1 MGKEYSDLDSLE
13 LQENSKMLI
22 ISILGIAIL
31 FVADLYV
38 MINNPGNF
46 VVFSIITILM
56 LVWIFIFTRQ
66 MVKFQQQ
73 KRKKETEQLEELF
86 RGQKANYLQQKKVSE
101 QIAEVKTL
109 LQHASVED
117 IVTAQKALAKVTISR
132 SRENA
137 EALMNSN
144 DEVRQKMNQL
154 LEDVSAVSEKMSEQ
168 QKAMIDEHIKG
179 MLEREEQILGKLQEI
194 DDSVKNEI
202 SEAVEKL
209 QTVAVTPA
217 AEPMPQAAEPVF
229 EPEAVEEPLPE
240 LEPEVAEESLPELEP
255 EAVEEPLPE
264 LEPEVTEEPLPELEP
279 EVAEKP
285 LPELEPEATEEP
297 EVAEEP
303 LPDLDF
309 GLDLG
314 SDLLGEPEATEATA
328 EEPVL
333 ESEMTEEPL
342 PDLDFGLDFGNDL
355 LGESEGTE
363 EPQEE
368 TASEE
373 AEVTEEPLPDLDFGL
388 DLGSDL
394 LGEPE
399 VTEATAEEPELEPEA
414 AEEPLPDLD
423 FGLDLGS
430 DLLGEPEATEAA
442 AEEPE
447 LEPEAAEKPLPDL
460 DFGLDLG
467 SDLLGEPEAT
477 ETAPEETVSEEPTL
491 DFSLD
496 GLDLGNDLLGES
508 ETAEEPVAEV
518 SEDPALEETPVLEDK
533 VDVETLPPLDSNQI
547 MEEEARLDSIL
558 ADIQGMEMPD
568 LEEPV
573 VEEDAVE
580 EPVTEEAEPAVEEI
594 IPEDPIVEESVS
606 VEPAVEEVVPEEPV
620 PVVEE
625 AIPEEPVVE
634 EAVPVEP
641 TPEPVAEDPAPV
653 KAPAPENP
661 NKIMTPDEIAAL
673 IANL

>member
-13 LQENSKMLI
+13 SQENSKMLI

-56 LVWIFIFTRQ
+56 MVWIFIFTRQ

-73 KRKKETEQLEELF
+73 KRKKETEQFEELF

-179 MLEREEQILGKLQEI
+179 MLEREEQILGRLQEI
-194 DDSVKNEI
+194 DQSVKTEI
-202 SEAVEKL
+202 KEAVEKL

-217 AEPMPQAAEPVF
+217 AEPMMTAEKSDFMAVE
-229 EPEAVEEPLPE
+229 EPEPELEMEAVEEPV
-240 LEPEVAEESLPELEP
+240 LEPEVAEEPETVEESEPVVEP
-255 EAVEEPLPE
+255 EAVEKLDM
-264 LEPEVTEEPLPELEP
+264 TEEPLPEL
-279 EVAEKP
+279 
-285 LPELEPEATEEP
+285 
-297 EVAEEP
+297 
-303 LPDLDF
+303 
-309 GLDLG
+309 
-314 SDLLGEPEATEATA
+314 
-328 EEPVL
+328 
-333 ESEMTEEPL
+333 
-342 PDLDFGLDFGNDL
+342 DFGLDFGSDL
-355 LGESEGTE
+355 SGESEVTEATSEETATE
-363 EPQEE
+363 EP
-368 TASEE
+368 T
-373 AEVTEEPLPDLDFGL
+373 LDFGL
-388 DLGSDL
+388 DGLDFGSDL

-399 VTEATAEEPELEPEA
+399 VTEATSE
-414 AEEPLPDLD
+414 
-423 FGLDLGS
+423 
-430 DLLGEPEATEAA
+430 
-442 AEEPE
+442 
-447 LEPEAAEKPLPDL
+447 
-460 DFGLDLG
+460 
-467 SDLLGEPEAT
+467 
-477 ETAPEETVSEEPTL
+477 ETATEEPTL
-491 DFSLD
+491 DFGLD
-496 GLDLGNDLLGES
+496 GLDFGSDLLDEPEVTEATPEETATEEPALDFGLDLGNDLLEES
-508 ETAEEPVAEV
+508 ESTEEPVDVV
-518 SEDPALEETPVLEDK
+518 SEESVSEEPPILEDK

-558 ADIQGMEMPD
+558 ADIQGMEMTD
-568 LEEPV
+568 IEEPV

-580 EPVTEEAEPAVEEI
+580 EPVTEEVQPVEPEVEEL
-594 IPEDPIVEESVS
+594 
-606 VEPAVEEVVPEEPV
+606 
-620 PVVEE
+620 
-625 AIPEEPVVE
+625 IPEEPVVE
-634 EAVPVEP
+634 EVIPEEAVPVEP
-641 TPEPVAEDPAPV
+641 AVEEVIPEEAVAEEPAPA

>member
-333 ESEMTEEPL
+333 ESEMTEEQL

-388 DLGSDL
+388 DFGSDL

-399 VTEATAEEPELEPEA
+399 ASEAAAEEPVLEPEA

-430 DLLGEPEATEAA
+430 DLIGEPEVTEAA
-442 AEEPE
+442 AEDPVA
-447 LEPEAAEKPLPDL
+447 EA
-460 DFGLDLG
+460 
-467 SDLLGEPEAT
+467 S
-477 ETAPEETVSEEPTL
+477 EETVI
-491 DFSLD
+491 
-496 GLDLGNDLLGES
+496 
-508 ETAEEPVAEV
+508 
-518 SEDPALEETPVLEDK
+518 EETPILEDK

-580 EPVTEEAEPAVEEI
+580 EPVTEEATPQETVAVEPAVEEI
-594 IPEDPIVEESVS
+594 IPEEPAP
-606 VEPAVEEVVPEEPV
+606 VEPEV
-620 PVVEE
+620 
-625 AIPEEPVVE
+625 AE

-641 TPEPVAEDPAPV
+641 VVEEAISEEPAPAEPVAEEST
-653 KAPAPENP
+653 PAPENP

>member
-240 LEPEVAEESLPELEP
+240 LEPEVAEE
-255 EAVEEPLPE
+255 
-264 LEPEVTEEPLPELEP
+264 
-279 EVAEKP
+279 
-285 LPELEPEATEEP
+285 
-297 EVAEEP
+297 P

-314 SDLLGEPEATEATA
+314 S
-328 EEPVL
+328 
-333 ESEMTEEPL
+333 
-342 PDLDFGLDFGNDL
+342 DL

-388 DLGSDL
+388 DFGSDL

-399 VTEATAEEPELEPEA
+399 ASEAAAEEPVLEPEA

-430 DLLGEPEATEAA
+430 DLLGEPEVTEAA
-442 AEEPE
+442 AEDPVA
-447 LEPEAAEKPLPDL
+447 EA
-460 DFGLDLG
+460 
-467 SDLLGEPEAT
+467 S
-477 ETAPEETVSEEPTL
+477 EETVI
-491 DFSLD
+491 
-496 GLDLGNDLLGES
+496 
-508 ETAEEPVAEV
+508 
-518 SEDPALEETPVLEDK
+518 EETPILEDK

-580 EPVTEEAEPAVEEI
+580 EPVTEEAEP
-594 IPEDPIVEESVS
+594 
-606 VEPAVEEVVPEEPV
+606 VEPA
-620 PVVEE
+620 
-625 AIPEEPVVE
+625 VE

-641 TPEPVAEDPAPV
+641 VVEEAISEEPAPAEPVAEEPT
-653 KAPAPENP
+653 PAPENP

>member
-117 IVTAQKALAKVTISR
+117 IVTAQKALAKVTIGR

-168 QKAMIDEHIKG
+168 QRAMIDEHIKG
-179 MLEREEQILGKLQEI
+179 MLEREEQILGKLQEM
-194 DDSVKNEI
+194 DASVKNEI

-217 AEPMPQAAEPVF
+217 AEPMPQAAEP
-229 EPEAVEEPLPE
+229 EPESEEAEEPLPQAVE
-240 LEPEVAEESLPELEP
+240 PDFMAEAVAEPELESEAVAESVLEPEVAEKPETELGSEVVEEPDPETAEEPEVTEESLPELEP
-255 EAVEEPLPE
+255 EA
-264 LEPEVTEEPLPELEP
+264 
-279 EVAEKP
+279 A
-285 LPELEPEATEEP
+285 
-297 EVAEEP
+297 
-303 LPDLDF
+303 
-309 GLDLG
+309 
-314 SDLLGEPEATEATA
+314 
-328 EEPVL
+328 
-333 ESEMTEEPL
+333 
-342 PDLDFGLDFGNDL
+342 
-355 LGESEGTE
+355 
-363 EPQEE
+363 
-368 TASEE
+368 
-373 AEVTEEPLPDLDFGL
+373 EEPLPDLDFGL

-399 VTEATAEEPELEPEA
+399 VTEVAEEPELEPEA

-430 DLLGEPEATEAA
+430 DLLGEPEATETPSEEPELEPEVAEEPLPDLDFGLDFGSDLLGEPEVTEA
-442 AEEPE
+442 TAEEPE
-447 LEPEAAEKPLPDL
+447 LEPEVAEESEVTEEPLSDL

-467 SDLLGEPEAT
+467 SDLIGEPEVTEAT
-477 ETAPEETVSEEPTL
+477 SEETASEEPAL
-491 DFSLD
+491 DF
-496 GLDLGNDLLGES
+496 GLDLGNDLLGET
-508 ETAEEPVAEV
+508 ETAEEPVAEA
-518 SEDPALEETPVLEDK
+518 SEEPVLEETPILEDK

-580 EPVTEEAEPAVEEI
+580 EPVTEEAEP
-594 IPEDPIVEESVS
+594 
-606 VEPAVEEVVPEEPV
+606 VEPA
-620 PVVEE
+620 
-625 AIPEEPVVE
+625 VE

-641 TPEPVAEDPAPV
+641 VVEEAISEEPAPAEPVAEEPT
-653 KAPAPENP
+653 PAPENP

>member
-229 EPEAVEEPLPE
+229 EPE
-240 LEPEVAEESLPELEP
+240 
-255 EAVEEPLPE
+255 
-264 LEPEVTEEPLPELEP
+264 VTEEPLPELEP
-279 EVAEKP
+279 EVAEEP

-314 SDLLGEPEATEATA
+314 S
-328 EEPVL
+328 
-333 ESEMTEEPL
+333 
-342 PDLDFGLDFGNDL
+342 DL

-399 VTEATAEEPELEPEA
+399 ASEAAAEEPVLEPEA

-430 DLLGEPEATEAA
+430 DLLGEPEVTEAA
-442 AEEPE
+442 AEDPVA
-447 LEPEAAEKPLPDL
+447 EA
-460 DFGLDLG
+460 
-467 SDLLGEPEAT
+467 S
-477 ETAPEETVSEEPTL
+477 EETVI
-491 DFSLD
+491 
-496 GLDLGNDLLGES
+496 
-508 ETAEEPVAEV
+508 
-518 SEDPALEETPVLEDK
+518 EETPILEDK

-580 EPVTEEAEPAVEEI
+580 EPVTEEAEP
-594 IPEDPIVEESVS
+594 
-606 VEPAVEEVVPEEPV
+606 VEPA
-620 PVVEE
+620 
-625 AIPEEPVVE
+625 VE

-641 TPEPVAEDPAPV
+641 VVEEAISEEPAPAEPVAEEPT
-653 KAPAPENP
+653 PAPENP

>member
-333 ESEMTEEPL
+333 ESEMTEEQL

-388 DLGSDL
+388 DFGSDL

-399 VTEATAEEPELEPEA
+399 ASEAAAEEPVLEPEA

-430 DLLGEPEATEAA
+430 DLLGEPEVTEA
-442 AEEPE
+442 
-447 LEPEAAEKPLPDL
+447 
-460 DFGLDLG
+460 
-467 SDLLGEPEAT
+467 
-477 ETAPEETVSEEPTL
+477 
-491 DFSLD
+491 
-496 GLDLGNDLLGES
+496 
-508 ETAEEPVAEV
+508 TAEEPVAEA
-518 SEDPALEETPVLEDK
+518 SEEPVLKETPILEDK

-580 EPVTEEAEPAVEEI
+580 EPVTEEAEPVEPAVEEI
-594 IPEDPIVEESVS
+594 IPEEPAP
-606 VEPAVEEVVPEEPV
+606 VEPEV
-620 PVVEE
+620 
-625 AIPEEPVVE
+625 AE

-641 TPEPVAEDPAPV
+641 TPEPVAEEPT
-653 KAPAPENP
+653 PAPENP

>member
-144 DEVRQKMNQL
+144 DEVCQKMNQL

-217 AEPMPQAAEPVF
+217 VAEPMPQAAEPVF

-240 LEPEVAEESLPELEP
+240 LEPEAVSEEPLPELEP

-264 LEPEVTEEPLPELEP
+264 LEPEVTEEPLSELEP
-279 EVAEKP
+279 EVAEEP
-285 LPELEPEATEEP
+285 LPELEPEVTEEP
-297 EVAEEP
+297 KATEEP

-314 SDLLGEPEATEATA
+314 SDLSGEPEVTETA
-328 EEPVL
+328 EESEL
-333 ESEMTEEPL
+333 ESEVAEASL
-342 PDLDFGLDFGNDL
+342 SDLDFGLDFGNDL

-388 DLGSDL
+388 DFGSDL

-399 VTEATAEEPELEPEA
+399 V
-414 AEEPLPDLD
+414 
-423 FGLDLGS
+423 
-430 DLLGEPEATEAA
+430 TEAA

-447 LEPEAAEKPLPDL
+447 LEPEAAEEPLPDL

>member
-314 SDLLGEPEATEATA
+314 SDLLGEPEATEVA
-328 EEPVL
+328 EEPEL
-333 ESEMTEEPL
+333 EP
-342 PDLDFGLDFGNDL
+342 
-355 LGESEGTE
+355 
-363 EPQEE
+363 
-368 TASEE
+368 E
-373 AEVTEEPLPDLDFGL
+373 AAEEPLPDLDFGL

-399 VTEATAEEPELEPEA
+399 VTEATAEEPELEPEVA
-414 AEEPLPDLD
+414 EESEVTEEPLPDLD

-430 DLLGEPEATEAA
+430 DLIGEPEGTEAT
-442 AEEPE
+442 AEEPV
-447 LEPEAAEKPLPDL
+447 LEPEVAEEPLSDL
-460 DFGLDLG
+460 DFGLDFG
-467 SDLLGEPEAT
+467 NDLLGEPEGT
-477 ETAPEETVSEEPTL
+477 EAAAEDPVAEASEEPVL
-491 DFSLD
+491 K
-496 GLDLGNDLLGES
+496 
-508 ETAEEPVAEV
+508 
-518 SEDPALEETPVLEDK
+518 ETPILEDK

-580 EPVTEEAEPAVEEI
+580 EPVTEEAEP
-594 IPEDPIVEESVS
+594 
-606 VEPAVEEVVPEEPV
+606 VEPA
-620 PVVEE
+620 
-625 AIPEEPVVE
+625 VE

-641 TPEPVAEDPAPV
+641 VVEEAISEEPAPAEPVAEEPT
-653 KAPAPENP
+653 PAPENP

>member
-333 ESEMTEEPL
+333 ESEMTEEQL

-399 VTEATAEEPELEPEA
+399 VTEATAEEPELEPEVA
-414 AEEPLPDLD
+414 EESEVTEEPLSDLD
-423 FGLDLGS
+423 F
-430 DLLGEPEATEAA
+430 
-442 AEEPE
+442 
-447 LEPEAAEKPLPDL
+447 
-460 DFGLDLG
+460 
-467 SDLLGEPEAT
+467 
-477 ETAPEETVSEEPTL
+477 
-491 DFSLD
+491 
-496 GLDLGNDLLGES
+496 GLDLGNDLLGET
-508 ETAEEPVAEV
+508 ETAEEPVAEA
-518 SEDPALEETPVLEDK
+518 SEEPVLKETPILEDK

-580 EPVTEEAEPAVEEI
+580 EPVTEEAEP
-594 IPEDPIVEESVS
+594 
-606 VEPAVEEVVPEEPV
+606 VEPA
-620 PVVEE
+620 
-625 AIPEEPVVE
+625 VE

-641 TPEPVAEDPAPV
+641 VVEEAISEEPAPAEPVAEEPT
-653 KAPAPENP
+653 PAPENP

>member
-333 ESEMTEEPL
+333 ESEMTEEQL
-342 PDLDFGLDFGNDL
+342 PDLDFGLDLGNDL
-355 LGESEGTE
+355 LGEPEVTE
-363 EPQEE
+363 AAEE
-368 TASEE
+368 SASEE

-399 VTEATAEEPELEPEA
+399 ASEAAAEEPVLEPEA

-430 DLLGEPEATEAA
+430 DLLGESEATEVTSEETAS
-442 AEEPE
+442 EEP
-447 LEPEAAEKPLPDL
+447 AL

-467 SDLLGEPEAT
+467 SDLLGET
-477 ETAPEETVSEEPTL
+477 
-491 DFSLD
+491 
-496 GLDLGNDLLGES
+496 
-508 ETAEEPVAEV
+508 ETAEEPVAEA
-518 SEDPALEETPVLEDK
+518 SEEPVLKETPILEDK

-580 EPVTEEAEPAVEEI
+580 EPVTEEATPQETVAVEPAVEEI
-594 IPEDPIVEESVS
+594 IPEEPAP
-606 VEPAVEEVVPEEPV
+606 VEPEV
-620 PVVEE
+620 
-625 AIPEEPVVE
+625 AE

>member
-279 EVAEKP
+279 EVAEEP

-314 SDLLGEPEATEATA
+314 SDLLGE
-328 EEPVL
+328 
-333 ESEMTEEPL
+333 
-342 PDLDFGLDFGNDL
+342 
-355 LGESEGTE
+355 SEGTE

-388 DLGSDL
+388 DFGSDL

-399 VTEATAEEPELEPEA
+399 ASEAAAEEPVLEPEA

-430 DLLGEPEATEAA
+430 DLLGEPEASEAA
-442 AEEPE
+442 AEEPV
-447 LEPEAAEKPLPDL
+447 LEPEAAEEPLPDL

-467 SDLLGEPEAT
+467 SDLLGEPEVT
-477 ETAPEETVSEEPTL
+477 EAAAEDPVAEASEETVI
-491 DFSLD
+491 
-496 GLDLGNDLLGES
+496 
-508 ETAEEPVAEV
+508 
-518 SEDPALEETPVLEDK
+518 EETPILEDK

-580 EPVTEEAEPAVEEI
+580 EPVTEEAEP
-594 IPEDPIVEESVS
+594 
-606 VEPAVEEVVPEEPV
+606 VEPA
-620 PVVEE
+620 
-625 AIPEEPVVE
+625 VE

-641 TPEPVAEDPAPV
+641 VVEEAISEEPAPAEPVAEEPT
-653 KAPAPENP
+653 PAPENP

>member
-279 EVAEKP
+279 EVAEEP

-314 SDLLGEPEATEATA
+314 SDLLGE
-328 EEPVL
+328 
-333 ESEMTEEPL
+333 
-342 PDLDFGLDFGNDL
+342 
-355 LGESEGTE
+355 SEGTE

-388 DLGSDL
+388 DFGSDL

-399 VTEATAEEPELEPEA
+399 ASEAAAEEPVLEPEA

-430 DLLGEPEATEAA
+430 DLLGEPEASEAA
-442 AEEPE
+442 AEEPV
-447 LEPEAAEKPLPDL
+447 LEPEAAEEPLPDL

-467 SDLLGEPEAT
+467 SDLLGEPEVTEAT
-477 ETAPEETVSEEPTL
+477 SEDPVAEASEEPVL
-491 DFSLD
+491 K
-496 GLDLGNDLLGES
+496 
-508 ETAEEPVAEV
+508 
-518 SEDPALEETPVLEDK
+518 ETPILEDK

-580 EPVTEEAEPAVEEI
+580 EPVTEEAEP
-594 IPEDPIVEESVS
+594 
-606 VEPAVEEVVPEEPV
+606 VEPA
-620 PVVEE
+620 
-625 AIPEEPVVE
+625 VE

-641 TPEPVAEDPAPV
+641 VVEEAISEEPAPAEPVAEEPT
-653 KAPAPENP
+653 PAPENP

>member
-333 ESEMTEEPL
+333 ESEMTEEQL

-368 TASEE
+368 T
-373 AEVTEEPLPDLDFGL
+373 
-388 DLGSDL
+388 
-394 LGEPE
+394 
-399 VTEATAEEPELEPEA
+399 
-414 AEEPLPDLD
+414 
-423 FGLDLGS
+423 
-430 DLLGEPEATEAA
+430 
-442 AEEPE
+442 
-447 LEPEAAEKPLPDL
+447 
-460 DFGLDLG
+460 
-467 SDLLGEPEAT
+467 
-477 ETAPEETVSEEPTL
+477 
-491 DFSLD
+491 
-496 GLDLGNDLLGES
+496 
-508 ETAEEPVAEV
+508 
-518 SEDPALEETPVLEDK
+518 
-533 VDVETLPPLDSNQI
+533 
-547 MEEEARLDSIL
+547 
-558 ADIQGMEMPD
+558 
-568 LEEPV
+568 
-573 VEEDAVE
+573 
-580 EPVTEEAEPAVEEI
+580 
-594 IPEDPIVEESVS
+594 
-606 VEPAVEEVVPEEPV
+606 
-620 PVVEE
+620 
-625 AIPEEPVVE
+625 
-634 EAVPVEP
+634 
-641 TPEPVAEDPAPV
+641 
-653 KAPAPENP
+653 
-661 NKIMTPDEIAAL
+661 
-673 IANL
+673 

>member
-333 ESEMTEEPL
+333 ESEMTEEQL

-388 DLGSDL
+388 DFGSDL

-399 VTEATAEEPELEPEA
+399 ASEAAAEEPVLEPEA

-430 DLLGEPEATEAA
+430 DLLGEPEVTEAA
-442 AEEPE
+442 AEDPVA
-447 LEPEAAEKPLPDL
+447 EA
-460 DFGLDLG
+460 
-467 SDLLGEPEAT
+467 S
-477 ETAPEETVSEEPTL
+477 EETVI
-491 DFSLD
+491 
-496 GLDLGNDLLGES
+496 
-508 ETAEEPVAEV
+508 
-518 SEDPALEETPVLEDK
+518 EETPILEDK

-580 EPVTEEAEPAVEEI
+580 EPVTEEATPQETVAVEPAVEEI
-594 IPEDPIVEESVS
+594 IPEEPAP
-606 VEPAVEEVVPEEPV
+606 VEPEV
-620 PVVEE
+620 
-625 AIPEEPVVE
+625 AE

-641 TPEPVAEDPAPV
+641 VVEEAISEEPAPAEPVAEEPT
-653 KAPAPENP
+653 PAPENP

>member
-240 LEPEVAEESLPELEP
+240 LEPEVAEESLPEFEP

-333 ESEMTEEPL
+333 ESEMTEEQL

-388 DLGSDL
+388 DFGSDL

-399 VTEATAEEPELEPEA
+399 GTEATAEEPVLEPEA
-414 AEEPLPDLD
+414 AEEPLSDLD
-423 FGLDLGS
+423 F
-430 DLLGEPEATEAA
+430 
-442 AEEPE
+442 
-447 LEPEAAEKPLPDL
+447 
-460 DFGLDLG
+460 
-467 SDLLGEPEAT
+467 
-477 ETAPEETVSEEPTL
+477 
-491 DFSLD
+491 
-496 GLDLGNDLLGES
+496 GLDLGNDLLGET
-508 ETAEEPVAEV
+508 ETAEEPVAEA
-518 SEDPALEETPVLEDK
+518 SEEPVLKETPILEDK

-580 EPVTEEAEPAVEEI
+580 EPVTEEAEP
-594 IPEDPIVEESVS
+594 
-606 VEPAVEEVVPEEPV
+606 VEPA
-620 PVVEE
+620 
-625 AIPEEPVVE
+625 VE

-641 TPEPVAEDPAPV
+641 VVEEAISEEPAPAEPVAEEPT
-653 KAPAPENP
+653 PAPENP

>member
-209 QTVAVTPA
+209 QTIAVTP
-217 AEPMPQAAEPVF
+217 
-229 EPEAVEEPLPE
+229 AVEEPLPE
-240 LEPEVAEESLPELEP
+240 LEPEAVLEPEVEAEPVLEP

-279 EVAEKP
+279 EVTEEP
-285 LPELEPEATEEP
+285 LPELEPEVAEEPLPELEPEVTEEP
-297 EVAEEP
+297 EMTEEP

-314 SDLLGEPEATEATA
+314 S
-328 EEPVL
+328 
-333 ESEMTEEPL
+333 
-342 PDLDFGLDFGNDL
+342 DL

-388 DLGSDL
+388 DFGSDL

-399 VTEATAEEPELEPEA
+399 VTEAAAEEPELEPEA

-430 DLLGEPEATEAA
+430 DLLGEPEVTEAA

-447 LEPEAAEKPLPDL
+447 LEPEAT
-460 DFGLDLG
+460 
-467 SDLLGEPEAT
+467 EAT
-477 ETAPEETVSEEPTL
+477 SEETASEEPAL
-491 DFSLD
+491 DF
-496 GLDLGNDLLGES
+496 GLDLGNDLLGET
-508 ETAEEPVAEV
+508 ETAEEPVAEA
-518 SEDPALEETPVLEDK
+518 SEEPVLKETPILEDK

-580 EPVTEEAEPAVEEI
+580 EPVTEEAAVEEVV
-594 IPEDPIVEESVS
+594 PE
-606 VEPAVEEVVPEEPV
+606 EPVVEEVVPEEPV

-641 TPEPVAEDPAPV
+641 TPE
-653 KAPAPENP
+653 NP

>member
-1 MGKEYSDLDSLE
+1 MGKIYYYYTGGTEMGKEYSDLDSLE

-333 ESEMTEEPL
+333 ESEMTEEQL

-373 AEVTEEPLPDLDFGL
+373 AEAAEEPLPDLDFGL
-388 DLGSDL
+388 DFGSDL

-399 VTEATAEEPELEPEA
+399 ASEAAAEEPVLEPEA

-430 DLLGEPEATEAA
+430 DLLGEPEVTEAA
-442 AEEPE
+442 AEEPVA
-447 LEPEAAEKPLPDL
+447 EA
-460 DFGLDLG
+460 
-467 SDLLGEPEAT
+467 
-477 ETAPEETVSEEPTL
+477 SEEPVL
-491 DFSLD
+491 K
-496 GLDLGNDLLGES
+496 
-508 ETAEEPVAEV
+508 
-518 SEDPALEETPVLEDK
+518 ETPILEDK

-594 IPEDPIVEESVS
+594 IPEDPAP
-606 VEPAVEEVVPEEPV
+606 VEPEVA
-620 PVVEE
+620 EE
-625 AIPEEPVVE
+625 AAPI
-634 EAVPVEP
+634 EP
-641 TPEPVAEDPAPV
+641 TPEPVAEEPAPV

>member
-217 AEPMPQAAEPVF
+217 VAEPMPQAAEPVF

-240 LEPEVAEESLPELEP
+240 LEPEAVSEEPLPELEPEAVSEEPLPELEP

-264 LEPEVTEEPLPELEP
+264 LEPEVTEEPLSELEP
-279 EVAEKP
+279 EVAEEP
-285 LPELEPEATEEP
+285 LPELEPEVTEEPKATEEPLPDLDFGLDLGSDLLGEPEVTEAAAEELELEP

-314 SDLLGEPEATEATA
+314 SDLLGEPE
-328 EEPVL
+328 
-333 ESEMTEEPL
+333 
-342 PDLDFGLDFGNDL
+342 
-355 LGESEGTE
+355 
-363 EPQEE
+363 
-368 TASEE
+368 
-373 AEVTEEPLPDLDFGL
+373 
-388 DLGSDL
+388 
-394 LGEPE
+394 
-399 VTEATAEEPELEPEA
+399 VTEAAAEEPELEPEA

-430 DLLGEPEATEAA
+430 DLLGEPEATEATSEETA
-442 AEEPE
+442 SEEP
-447 LEPEAAEKPLPDL
+447 AL

-467 SDLLGEPEAT
+467 SDLLGE
-477 ETAPEETVSEEPTL
+477 SEP
-491 DFSLD
+491 
-496 GLDLGNDLLGES
+496 
-508 ETAEEPVAEV
+508 AEEPVAEV
-518 SEDPALEETPVLEDK
+518 SEEPALEETPVLEDK

-568 LEEPV
+568 FEEPV

-594 IPEDPIVEESVS
+594 IPEDPAPVEPEVAEEAAP
-606 VEPAVEEVVPEEPV
+606 VEPA
-620 PVVEE
+620 
-625 AIPEEPVVE
+625 
-634 EAVPVEP
+634 
-641 TPEPVAEDPAPV
+641 PEPVAAEEPAPV

>member
-333 ESEMTEEPL
+333 ESEMTEEQL

-388 DLGSDL
+388 DFGSDL

-399 VTEATAEEPELEPEA
+399 ANEAAAEEPVLEPEA

-423 FGLDLGS
+423 I
-430 DLLGEPEATEAA
+430 
-442 AEEPE
+442 
-447 LEPEAAEKPLPDL
+447 
-460 DFGLDLG
+460 
-467 SDLLGEPEAT
+467 
-477 ETAPEETVSEEPTL
+477 
-491 DFSLD
+491 
-496 GLDLGNDLLGES
+496 GLDLGNDLIGEP
-508 ETAEEPVAEV
+508 EANEATAEDPVAEASEEPV
-518 SEDPALEETPVLEDK
+518 LKETPILEDK

-580 EPVTEEAEPAVEEI
+580 EPVTEEAEP
-594 IPEDPIVEESVS
+594 
-606 VEPAVEEVVPEEPV
+606 VEPA
-620 PVVEE
+620 
-625 AIPEEPVVE
+625 VE

-641 TPEPVAEDPAPV
+641 VVEEAISEEPAPAEPVAEEPT
-653 KAPAPENP
+653 PAPENP

>member
-209 QTVAVTPA
+209 QTVAVPPA

-297 EVAEEP
+297 EGAEEP

-328 EEPVL
+328 EDPVAEASEEPVL
-333 ESEMTEEPL
+333 
-342 PDLDFGLDFGNDL
+342 
-355 LGESEGTE
+355 
-363 EPQEE
+363 
-368 TASEE
+368 
-373 AEVTEEPLPDLDFGL
+373 
-388 DLGSDL
+388 
-394 LGEPE
+394 
-399 VTEATAEEPELEPEA
+399 
-414 AEEPLPDLD
+414 
-423 FGLDLGS
+423 
-430 DLLGEPEATEAA
+430 
-442 AEEPE
+442 
-447 LEPEAAEKPLPDL
+447 K
-460 DFGLDLG
+460 
-467 SDLLGEPEAT
+467 
-477 ETAPEETVSEEPTL
+477 
-491 DFSLD
+491 
-496 GLDLGNDLLGES
+496 
-508 ETAEEPVAEV
+508 
-518 SEDPALEETPVLEDK
+518 ETPILEDK

-580 EPVTEEAEPAVEEI
+580 EPVTEEAEP
-594 IPEDPIVEESVS
+594 
-606 VEPAVEEVVPEEPV
+606 VEPA
-620 PVVEE
+620 
-625 AIPEEPVVE
+625 VE

-641 TPEPVAEDPAPV
+641 VVEESISEEPAPAEPVAEEPT
-653 KAPAPENP
+653 PAPENP

>member
-1 MGKEYSDLDSLE
+1 
-13 LQENSKMLI
+13 
-22 ISILGIAIL
+22 
-31 FVADLYV
+31 
-38 MINNPGNF
+38 
-46 VVFSIITILM
+46 
-56 LVWIFIFTRQ
+56 

-333 ESEMTEEPL
+333 ESEMTEEQL

-388 DLGSDL
+388 DFGSDL

-399 VTEATAEEPELEPEA
+399 ASEAAAEEPVLEPEA

-430 DLLGEPEATEAA
+430 DLLGEPEVTEAT
-442 AEEPE
+442 AEDPVA
-447 LEPEAAEKPLPDL
+447 EA
-460 DFGLDLG
+460 
-467 SDLLGEPEAT
+467 
-477 ETAPEETVSEEPTL
+477 SEEPVL
-491 DFSLD
+491 K
-496 GLDLGNDLLGES
+496 
-508 ETAEEPVAEV
+508 
-518 SEDPALEETPVLEDK
+518 ETPILEDK

-580 EPVTEEAEPAVEEI
+580 EPVTEEAEP
-594 IPEDPIVEESVS
+594 
-606 VEPAVEEVVPEEPV
+606 VEPA
-620 PVVEE
+620 
-625 AIPEEPVVE
+625 VE

-641 TPEPVAEDPAPV
+641 VVEEAISEEPAPAEPVAEEPT
-653 KAPAPENP
+653 PAPENP

>member
-333 ESEMTEEPL
+333 ESEMTEEQL

-388 DLGSDL
+388 DFGSDL

-399 VTEATAEEPELEPEA
+399 ASEAAAEEPVLEPEA

-430 DLLGEPEATEAA
+430 DLLGEPEVTEAA
-442 AEEPE
+442 AEDPVA
-447 LEPEAAEKPLPDL
+447 EA
-460 DFGLDLG
+460 
-467 SDLLGEPEAT
+467 S
-477 ETAPEETVSEEPTL
+477 EETVI
-491 DFSLD
+491 
-496 GLDLGNDLLGES
+496 
-508 ETAEEPVAEV
+508 
-518 SEDPALEETPVLEDK
+518 EETPILEDK

-580 EPVTEEAEPAVEEI
+580 EPVTEEAEP
-594 IPEDPIVEESVS
+594 
-606 VEPAVEEVVPEEPV
+606 VEPA
-620 PVVEE
+620 
-625 AIPEEPVVE
+625 VE

-641 TPEPVAEDPAPV
+641 VVEEAISEEPAPAEPVAEEPT
-653 KAPAPENP
+653 PAPENP

>member
-217 AEPMPQAAEPVF
+217 VAEPMPQAAEPVF

-297 EVAEEP
+297 EVAEKPLPELEPEATEEPEVAEEP

-333 ESEMTEEPL
+333 ESEMTEEQL

-388 DLGSDL
+388 DFGSDL

-399 VTEATAEEPELEPEA
+399 ASEAAAEEPVLEPEA

-430 DLLGEPEATEAA
+430 DLLGEPEVTEAA
-442 AEEPE
+442 AEDPVA
-447 LEPEAAEKPLPDL
+447 EA
-460 DFGLDLG
+460 
-467 SDLLGEPEAT
+467 S
-477 ETAPEETVSEEPTL
+477 EETVI
-491 DFSLD
+491 
-496 GLDLGNDLLGES
+496 
-508 ETAEEPVAEV
+508 
-518 SEDPALEETPVLEDK
+518 EETPILEDK

-580 EPVTEEAEPAVEEI
+580 EPVTEEATPQETVAVEPAVEEI
-594 IPEDPIVEESVS
+594 IPEEPAP
-606 VEPAVEEVVPEEPV
+606 VEPEV
-620 PVVEE
+620 
-625 AIPEEPVVE
+625 AE

-641 TPEPVAEDPAPV
+641 VVEEAISEEPAPAEPVAEEPT
-653 KAPAPENP
+653 PAPENP

>member
-333 ESEMTEEPL
+333 ESEMTEEQL

-373 AEVTEEPLPDLDFGL
+373 AEAAEEPLPDLDFGL
-388 DLGSDL
+388 DFGSDL

-399 VTEATAEEPELEPEA
+399 ASEAAAEEPVLEPEA

-430 DLLGEPEATEAA
+430 DLLGEPEVTEAA
-442 AEEPE
+442 AEEPVA
-447 LEPEAAEKPLPDL
+447 EA
-460 DFGLDLG
+460 
-467 SDLLGEPEAT
+467 
-477 ETAPEETVSEEPTL
+477 SEEPVL
-491 DFSLD
+491 K
-496 GLDLGNDLLGES
+496 
-508 ETAEEPVAEV
+508 
-518 SEDPALEETPVLEDK
+518 ETPILEDK

-594 IPEDPIVEESVS
+594 IPEDPAP
-606 VEPAVEEVVPEEPV
+606 VEPEVA
-620 PVVEE
+620 EE
-625 AIPEEPVVE
+625 AAPI
-634 EAVPVEP
+634 EP
-641 TPEPVAEDPAPV
+641 TPEPVAEEPAPV

>member
-309 GLDLG
+309 GLELG

-333 ESEMTEEPL
+333 ESEMTEEQL

-388 DLGSDL
+388 DFGSDL

-399 VTEATAEEPELEPEA
+399 ASEAAAEEPVLEPEA
-414 AEEPLPDLD
+414 EEEPLPDLD

-430 DLLGEPEATEAA
+430 DLLGEPEVTEATS
-442 AEEPE
+442 E
-447 LEPEAAEKPLPDL
+447 
-460 DFGLDLG
+460 
-467 SDLLGEPEAT
+467 
-477 ETAPEETVSEEPTL
+477 ETASEEPAL
-491 DFSLD
+491 DF
-496 GLDLGNDLLGES
+496 GLDLGNDLLGET
-508 ETAEEPVAEV
+508 ETAEEPVAEA
-518 SEDPALEETPVLEDK
+518 SEEPVLKETPILEDK

-580 EPVTEEAEPAVEEI
+580 EPVAEEATPQETVAVEPAVEEI
-594 IPEDPIVEESVS
+594 IPEEPAP
-606 VEPAVEEVVPEEPV
+606 VEPEV
-620 PVVEE
+620 
-625 AIPEEPVVE
+625 AE

-641 TPEPVAEDPAPV
+641 TPEPVAEEPT
-653 KAPAPENP
+653 PAPENP

>member
-209 QTVAVTPA
+209 QTVVVTPA

-333 ESEMTEEPL
+333 ESEMTEEQL

-399 VTEATAEEPELEPEA
+399 VTEATAEEPELEPEV

-430 DLLGEPEATEAA
+430 DLIGEPEGTEAT
-442 AEEPE
+442 AEEPV
-447 LEPEAAEKPLPDL
+447 LEPEVAEEPLSDL
-460 DFGLDLG
+460 DF
-467 SDLLGEPEAT
+467 
-477 ETAPEETVSEEPTL
+477 
-491 DFSLD
+491 
-496 GLDLGNDLLGES
+496 GLDLGNDLLGET
-508 ETAEEPVAEV
+508 ETAEEPVAEA
-518 SEDPALEETPVLEDK
+518 SEEPVLKETPILEDK

-580 EPVTEEAEPAVEEI
+580 EPVTEEAEP
-594 IPEDPIVEESVS
+594 
-606 VEPAVEEVVPEEPV
+606 VEPA
-620 PVVEE
+620 
-625 AIPEEPVVE
+625 VE

-641 TPEPVAEDPAPV
+641 VVEEAISEEPAPAEPVAEEPT
-653 KAPAPENP
+653 PAPENP

>member
-217 AEPMPQAAEPVF
+217 VAEPMPQAAEPVF

-240 LEPEVAEESLPELEP
+240 LEPEVAEKSLPELEP

-297 EVAEEP
+297 EAAEEP

-314 SDLLGEPEATEATA
+314 SDLLGEPEATGATA

-333 ESEMTEEPL
+333 ESEMTEEQL
-342 PDLDFGLDFGNDL
+342 PDLDFGLDLGNDL
-355 LGESEGTE
+355 LGEPEVTE
-363 EPQEE
+363 AAEE
-368 TASEE
+368 SASEE

-399 VTEATAEEPELEPEA
+399 ASEAAAEEPVLEPEA

-430 DLLGEPEATEAA
+430 DLLGESEATEVTSEETAS
-442 AEEPE
+442 EEP
-447 LEPEAAEKPLPDL
+447 AL

-467 SDLLGEPEAT
+467 SDLLGET
-477 ETAPEETVSEEPTL
+477 
-491 DFSLD
+491 
-496 GLDLGNDLLGES
+496 
-508 ETAEEPVAEV
+508 ETAEEPVAEA
-518 SEDPALEETPVLEDK
+518 SEEPVLKETPILEDK

-580 EPVTEEAEPAVEEI
+580 EPVTEEATPQETVAVEPAVEEI
-594 IPEDPIVEESVS
+594 IPE
-606 VEPAVEEVVPEEPV
+606 EPA
-620 PVVEE
+620 
-625 AIPEEPVVE
+625 
-634 EAVPVEP
+634 PVEP
-641 TPEPVAEDPAPV
+641 EVAE
-653 KAPAPENP
+653 N
-661 NKIMTPDEIAAL
+661 L
-673 IANL
+673 IYYVIYLA

>member
-209 QTVAVTPA
+209 QTIAVTPA
-217 AEPMPQAAEPVF
+217 VAEPMPQAAEPVF

-240 LEPEVAEESLPELEP
+240 LEPEAVLEPEVEAEPVLEPEVAEEPEAVEEPEPVLEP

-264 LEPEVTEEPLPELEP
+264 LETEVTEEPLPELEP
-279 EVAEKP
+279 EVAEEP
-285 LPELEPEATEEP
+285 LPELEP
-297 EVAEEP
+297 
-303 LPDLDF
+303 
-309 GLDLG
+309 
-314 SDLLGEPEATEATA
+314 
-328 EEPVL
+328 
-333 ESEMTEEPL
+333 
-342 PDLDFGLDFGNDL
+342 
-355 LGESEGTE
+355 
-363 EPQEE
+363 
-368 TASEE
+368 
-373 AEVTEEPLPDLDFGL
+373 EVTEEPLPDLDFGL

-399 VTEATAEEPELEPEA
+399 VSEATAEEPELEPEA

-430 DLLGEPEATEAA
+430 DLLGEPEATEATS
-442 AEEPE
+442 E
-447 LEPEAAEKPLPDL
+447 
-460 DFGLDLG
+460 
-467 SDLLGEPEAT
+467 
-477 ETAPEETVSEEPTL
+477 ETASEEPAL
-491 DFSLD
+491 DF

-518 SEDPALEETPVLEDK
+518 SEEPALEETPVLEDK

-580 EPVTEEAEPAVEEI
+580 ELVTEEAEPAVEEI

-634 EAVPVEP
+634 EAAPVEP
-641 TPEPVAEDPAPV
+641 APEPVAAEEPAPV

>member
-144 DEVRQKMNQL
+144 DEVCQKMNQL

-217 AEPMPQAAEPVF
+217 VAEPMPQAAEPVF

-240 LEPEVAEESLPELEP
+240 LEPEAVLEP
-255 EAVEEPLPE
+255 EVEAEPVLEPEVAEEPLPE

-279 EVAEKP
+279 EVAEEP
-285 LPELEPEATEEP
+285 LPELEPEVT
-297 EVAEEP
+297 EEP

-314 SDLLGEPEATEATA
+314 SDLLGEPEATEAAA
-328 EEPVL
+328 EE
-333 ESEMTEEPL
+333 S
-342 PDLDFGLDFGNDL
+342 
-355 LGESEGTE
+355 
-363 EPQEE
+363 
-368 TASEE
+368 ASEE

-399 VTEATAEEPELEPEA
+399 VTEAAAEEPELEPEA

-430 DLLGEPEATEAA
+430 DLLGEPEATEATS
-442 AEEPE
+442 E
-447 LEPEAAEKPLPDL
+447 
-460 DFGLDLG
+460 
-467 SDLLGEPEAT
+467 
-477 ETAPEETVSEEPTL
+477 ETASEEPAL
-491 DFSLD
+491 DF
-496 GLDLGNDLLGES
+496 GLDLGNDLLGET

-518 SEDPALEETPVLEDK
+518 SEEPALEEPLILEDK

-568 LEEPV
+568 LEQPV

-594 IPEDPIVEESVS
+594 IPEDPAPVEPEVAEEAAP
-606 VEPAVEEVVPEEPV
+606 VEPA
-620 PVVEE
+620 
-625 AIPEEPVVE
+625 
-634 EAVPVEP
+634 
-641 TPEPVAEDPAPV
+641 PEPVAAEEPAPV

>member
-264 LEPEVTEEPLPELEP
+264 LEPEVTEEPLPELER

-333 ESEMTEEPL
+333 ESEMTEEQL

-399 VTEATAEEPELEPEA
+399 VTEATAEEPELEPEVA
-414 AEEPLPDLD
+414 EESEVTEEPLSDLD

-430 DLLGEPEATEAA
+430 DLIGEPEVTEAT
-442 AEEPE
+442 AEDPVA
-447 LEPEAAEKPLPDL
+447 EA
-460 DFGLDLG
+460 
-467 SDLLGEPEAT
+467 
-477 ETAPEETVSEEPTL
+477 SEEPVL
-491 DFSLD
+491 K
-496 GLDLGNDLLGES
+496 
-508 ETAEEPVAEV
+508 
-518 SEDPALEETPVLEDK
+518 ETPILEDK

-580 EPVTEEAEPAVEEI
+580 EPVTEEAEP
-594 IPEDPIVEESVS
+594 
-606 VEPAVEEVVPEEPV
+606 VEPA
-620 PVVEE
+620 
-625 AIPEEPVVE
+625 VE

-641 TPEPVAEDPAPV
+641 VVEEAISEEPAPAEPVAEEPT
-653 KAPAPENP
+653 PAPENP

>member
-240 LEPEVAEESLPELEP
+240 LEPEVAE
-255 EAVEEPLPE
+255 
-264 LEPEVTEEPLPELEP
+264 
-279 EVAEKP
+279 KP

-333 ESEMTEEPL
+333 ESEMTEEQL

-355 LGESEGTE
+355 LGEPEASEAAAE
-363 EPQEE
+363 EPVLEP
-368 TASEE
+368 E
-373 AEVTEEPLPDLDFGL
+373 AAEEPLPDLDFGL

-399 VTEATAEEPELEPEA
+399 VTEATAEEPVAEA
-414 AEEPLPDLD
+414 
-423 FGLDLGS
+423 
-430 DLLGEPEATEAA
+430 
-442 AEEPE
+442 
-447 LEPEAAEKPLPDL
+447 
-460 DFGLDLG
+460 
-467 SDLLGEPEAT
+467 
-477 ETAPEETVSEEPTL
+477 SEEPVL
-491 DFSLD
+491 K
-496 GLDLGNDLLGES
+496 
-508 ETAEEPVAEV
+508 
-518 SEDPALEETPVLEDK
+518 ETPILEDK

-580 EPVTEEAEPAVEEI
+580 EPVTEEAEPVEPAVEEI
-594 IPEDPIVEESVS
+594 IPEEPAP
-606 VEPAVEEVVPEEPV
+606 VEPEV
-620 PVVEE
+620 
-625 AIPEEPVVE
+625 AE

-641 TPEPVAEDPAPV
+641 TPEPVAEEPT
-653 KAPAPENP
+653 PAPENP

>member
-217 AEPMPQAAEPVF
+217 VAEPMPQAAEPVF

-240 LEPEVAEESLPELEP
+240 LEPEAVLEPEVEAEPVLEPEVAEEPEAEEEPESVLEP

-279 EVAEKP
+279 EVAEEP
-285 LPELEPEATEEP
+285 LPELEPEVTEEP
-297 EVAEEP
+297 KA
-303 LPDLDF
+303 
-309 GLDLG
+309 
-314 SDLLGEPEATEATA
+314 
-328 EEPVL
+328 
-333 ESEMTEEPL
+333 
-342 PDLDFGLDFGNDL
+342 
-355 LGESEGTE
+355 
-363 EPQEE
+363 
-368 TASEE
+368 
-373 AEVTEEPLPDLDFGL
+373 TEEPLPDLDFGL

-399 VTEATAEEPELEPEA
+399 VTEAAEESASEEAEVTEEPLPDLDFGLNLGSDLLGEPEASEAAAEEPELEPEA

-430 DLLGEPEATEAA
+430 DLLGEPEATEATSEETA
-442 AEEPE
+442 SEEP
-447 LEPEAAEKPLPDL
+447 AL

-467 SDLLGEPEAT
+467 S
-477 ETAPEETVSEEPTL
+477 
-491 DFSLD
+491 
-496 GLDLGNDLLGES
+496 DLLGES

-518 SEDPALEETPVLEDK
+518 SEEPALEETPVLEDK

-594 IPEDPIVEESVS
+594 IPEE
-606 VEPAVEEVVPEEPV
+606 
-620 PVVEE
+620 
-625 AIPEEPVVE
+625 
-634 EAVPVEP
+634 
-641 TPEPVAEDPAPV
+641 PAPV

>member
-333 ESEMTEEPL
+333 ESEMTEEQL

-388 DLGSDL
+388 DFGSDL

-399 VTEATAEEPELEPEA
+399 ASEAAAEEPVLEPEA

-430 DLLGEPEATEAA
+430 DLLGEPEVTEAT
-442 AEEPE
+442 AEDPVA
-447 LEPEAAEKPLPDL
+447 EA
-460 DFGLDLG
+460 
-467 SDLLGEPEAT
+467 
-477 ETAPEETVSEEPTL
+477 SEEPVL
-491 DFSLD
+491 K
-496 GLDLGNDLLGES
+496 
-508 ETAEEPVAEV
+508 
-518 SEDPALEETPVLEDK
+518 ETPILEDK

-580 EPVTEEAEPAVEEI
+580 EPVTEEAEP
-594 IPEDPIVEESVS
+594 
-606 VEPAVEEVVPEEPV
+606 VEPA
-620 PVVEE
+620 
-625 AIPEEPVVE
+625 VE

-641 TPEPVAEDPAPV
+641 VVEEAISEEPAPAEPVAEEPT
-653 KAPAPENP
+653 PAPENP

>member
-209 QTVAVTPA
+209 QTVAATPA

-240 LEPEVAEESLPELEP
+240 LEPEAVLEPEVEAEPVLEPEVAEEPEAVEEPEPVLEP

-279 EVAEKP
+279 EVAEEP
-285 LPELEPEATEEP
+285 LPELEPEVTEEP
-297 EVAEEP
+297 KATEEP

-309 GLDLG
+309 GLDFG
-314 SDLLGEPEATEATA
+314 SDLIGEPEGTEATA

-342 PDLDFGLDFGNDL
+342 PDLDFGLDLGSDL
-355 LGESEGTE
+355 LGEPEVTE
-363 EPQEE
+363 AAEE
-368 TASEE
+368 SASEE
-373 AEVTEEPLPDLDFGL
+373 SEVIEEPLPDLDFGL

-399 VTEATAEEPELEPEA
+399 ASEAAAEEPELEPEA

-430 DLLGEPEATEAA
+430 DLLGEPEATEATSEETA
-442 AEEPE
+442 SEEP
-447 LEPEAAEKPLPDL
+447 AL

-467 SDLLGEPEAT
+467 S
-477 ETAPEETVSEEPTL
+477 
-491 DFSLD
+491 
-496 GLDLGNDLLGES
+496 DLLGES

-518 SEDPALEETPVLEDK
+518 SEEPALEETPVLEDK

-594 IPEDPIVEESVS
+594 IPE
-606 VEPAVEEVVPEEPV
+606 EPA
-620 PVVEE
+620 
-625 AIPEEPVVE
+625 
-634 EAVPVEP
+634 PVEP
-641 TPEPVAEDPAPV
+641 EVAEEAAPV
-653 KAPAPENP
+653 EPAPENP

>member
-1 MGKEYSDLDSLE
+1 MGKIYYYYTGGTEMGKEYSDLDSLE

-333 ESEMTEEPL
+333 ESEMTEEQL

-388 DLGSDL
+388 DFGSDL

-399 VTEATAEEPELEPEA
+399 ASEAAAEEPVLEPEA

-430 DLLGEPEATEAA
+430 DLLGEPEVTEATSEDPV
-442 AEEPE
+442 AE
-447 LEPEAAEKPLPDL
+447 A
-460 DFGLDLG
+460 
-467 SDLLGEPEAT
+467 
-477 ETAPEETVSEEPTL
+477 SEEPVL
-491 DFSLD
+491 K
-496 GLDLGNDLLGES
+496 
-508 ETAEEPVAEV
+508 
-518 SEDPALEETPVLEDK
+518 ETPILEDK

-580 EPVTEEAEPAVEEI
+580 EPVTEEAEP
-594 IPEDPIVEESVS
+594 
-606 VEPAVEEVVPEEPV
+606 VEPA
-620 PVVEE
+620 
-625 AIPEEPVVE
+625 VE

-641 TPEPVAEDPAPV
+641 VVEEAISEEPAPAEPVAEEPT
-653 KAPAPENP
+653 PAPENP

>member
-333 ESEMTEEPL
+333 ESEMTEEQL

-399 VTEATAEEPELEPEA
+399 VTEATAEEPELEPEVA
-414 AEEPLPDLD
+414 EESEVTEEPLSDLD

-430 DLLGEPEATEAA
+430 DLIGEPEVTEAT
-442 AEEPE
+442 AEDPVA
-447 LEPEAAEKPLPDL
+447 EA
-460 DFGLDLG
+460 
-467 SDLLGEPEAT
+467 
-477 ETAPEETVSEEPTL
+477 SEEPVL
-491 DFSLD
+491 K
-496 GLDLGNDLLGES
+496 
-508 ETAEEPVAEV
+508 
-518 SEDPALEETPVLEDK
+518 ETPILEDK

-580 EPVTEEAEPAVEEI
+580 EPVTEEAEP
-594 IPEDPIVEESVS
+594 
-606 VEPAVEEVVPEEPV
+606 VEPA
-620 PVVEE
+620 
-625 AIPEEPVVE
+625 VE

-641 TPEPVAEDPAPV
+641 VVEEAISEEPAPAEPVAEEPT
-653 KAPAPENP
+653 PAPENP

>member
-1 MGKEYSDLDSLE
+1 
-13 LQENSKMLI
+13 
-22 ISILGIAIL
+22 
-31 FVADLYV
+31 
-38 MINNPGNF
+38 
-46 VVFSIITILM
+46 M

-279 EVAEKP
+279 EVAEEP

-314 SDLLGEPEATEATA
+314 SDLLGE
-328 EEPVL
+328 
-333 ESEMTEEPL
+333 
-342 PDLDFGLDFGNDL
+342 
-355 LGESEGTE
+355 SEGTE

-388 DLGSDL
+388 DFGSDL

-399 VTEATAEEPELEPEA
+399 ASEAAAEEPVLEPEA

-430 DLLGEPEATEAA
+430 DLLGEPEVTEA
-442 AEEPE
+442 
-447 LEPEAAEKPLPDL
+447 
-460 DFGLDLG
+460 
-467 SDLLGEPEAT
+467 
-477 ETAPEETVSEEPTL
+477 
-491 DFSLD
+491 
-496 GLDLGNDLLGES
+496 
-508 ETAEEPVAEV
+508 TAEEPVAEA
-518 SEDPALEETPVLEDK
+518 SEEPVLKETPILEDK

-580 EPVTEEAEPAVEEI
+580 EPVTEEAEP
-594 IPEDPIVEESVS
+594 
-606 VEPAVEEVVPEEPV
+606 VEPA
-620 PVVEE
+620 
-625 AIPEEPVVE
+625 VE

-641 TPEPVAEDPAPV
+641 VVEEAISEEPAPAEPVAEEPT
-653 KAPAPENP
+653 PAPENP

>member
-309 GLDLG
+309 GLELG

-333 ESEMTEEPL
+333 ESEMTEEQL

-388 DLGSDL
+388 DFGSDL

-399 VTEATAEEPELEPEA
+399 ASEAAAEEPVLEPEA
-414 AEEPLPDLD
+414 EEEPLPDLD

-430 DLLGEPEATEAA
+430 DLLGEPEVTEATS
-442 AEEPE
+442 E
-447 LEPEAAEKPLPDL
+447 
-460 DFGLDLG
+460 
-467 SDLLGEPEAT
+467 
-477 ETAPEETVSEEPTL
+477 ETASEEPAL
-491 DFSLD
+491 DF
-496 GLDLGNDLLGES
+496 GLDLGNDLLGET
-508 ETAEEPVAEV
+508 ETAEEPVAEA
-518 SEDPALEETPVLEDK
+518 SEEPVLKETPILEDK
-533 VDVETLPPLDSNQI
+533 VDVETLPPLDSTQI

-580 EPVTEEAEPAVEEI
+580 EPVAEEATPQETVAVEPAVEEI
-594 IPEDPIVEESVS
+594 IPEEPAP
-606 VEPAVEEVVPEEPV
+606 VEPEV
-620 PVVEE
+620 
-625 AIPEEPVVE
+625 AE

-641 TPEPVAEDPAPV
+641 TPEPVAEEPT
-653 KAPAPENP
+653 PAPENP

>member
-279 EVAEKP
+279 E
-285 LPELEPEATEEP
+285 ATEEP

-333 ESEMTEEPL
+333 ESEMTEEQL

-388 DLGSDL
+388 DFGSDL

-399 VTEATAEEPELEPEA
+399 VSEAAAEEPVLEPEA

-430 DLLGEPEATEAA
+430 DLLGEPEVTEAA
-442 AEEPE
+442 AEDPVA
-447 LEPEAAEKPLPDL
+447 EA
-460 DFGLDLG
+460 
-467 SDLLGEPEAT
+467 S
-477 ETAPEETVSEEPTL
+477 EETVI
-491 DFSLD
+491 
-496 GLDLGNDLLGES
+496 
-508 ETAEEPVAEV
+508 
-518 SEDPALEETPVLEDK
+518 EETPILEDK

-580 EPVTEEAEPAVEEI
+580 EPVTEEAEP
-594 IPEDPIVEESVS
+594 
-606 VEPAVEEVVPEEPV
+606 VEPA
-620 PVVEE
+620 
-625 AIPEEPVVE
+625 VE

-641 TPEPVAEDPAPV
+641 VVEEAISEEPAPAEPVAEEPT
-653 KAPAPENP
+653 PAPENP